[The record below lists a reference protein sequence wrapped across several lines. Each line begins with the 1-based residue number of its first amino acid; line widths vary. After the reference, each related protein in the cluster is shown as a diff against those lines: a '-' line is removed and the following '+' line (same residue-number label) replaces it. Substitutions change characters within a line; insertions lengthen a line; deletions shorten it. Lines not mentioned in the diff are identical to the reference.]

1 MSKKV
6 INNKNKIL
14 KNTLTLSIF
23 CCGLL
28 FSCGGYKKTVEFEE
42 GLYVND
48 SSEILVIDE
57 AGIDEMISHDPTFEN
72 TLLYKNAIYEP
83 SIHSVQLHPLRFEM
97 GNPLIHLSF
106 KDRSFTIF

>member
-28 FSCGGYKKTVEFEE
+28 FSCGGSKKTVEFEE
-42 GLYVND
+42 GLYNDD

-57 AGIDEMISHDPTFEN
+57 AKIDEMISQDTTFEN
-72 TLLYKNAIYEP
+72 TLFYENAIYKP
-83 SIHSVQLHPLRFEM
+83 SIHSVQSVIIFVYHNLSKH
-97 GNPLIHLSF
+97 LI
-106 KDRSFTIF
+106 